1 MQENVTPVYR
11 AAAVGQV
18 RALKALIRAGADL
31 NAANMVSIE
40 CVTFYICLYYTVC
53 CSVIWNN
60 LNVEPNTHFSKKIYN
75 SYRTCLQEFYRKYMK
90 Q

>member
-1 MQENVTPVYR
+1 MQENTTPVYR

-31 NAANMVSIE
+31 NAANVVSIE
-40 CVTFYICLYYTVC
+40 CVTFLYYTVC

-60 LNVEPNTHFSKKIYN
+60 SNVEPNTEN
-75 SYRTCLQEFYRKYMK
+75 N
-90 Q
+90 